1 MQMEISRKGFRKQ
14 TELAPT
20 TIMKCTK
27 CGGLMLAASTQKTK
41 NCPYC
46 GSHVNLEKA
55 QKVAAAKNAMEASE
69 ILRKLKA
76 EQGFTNE
83 R

>member
-1 MQMEISRKGFRKQ
+1 M
-14 TELAPT
+14 APT
-20 TIMKCTK
+20 VIVKCTK
-27 CGGLMLAASTQKTK
+27 CGGLMLAGTSQKTK

-46 GSHVNLEKA
+46 GAHVNLLKA
-55 QKVAAAKNAMEASE
+55 LKVGSAKNAMEASE
-69 ILRKLKA
+69 ILRRLKA

>member
-1 MQMEISRKGFRKQ
+1 VEKAFGSKQ
-14 TELAPT
+14 QLAPT
-20 TIMKCTK
+20 IIVKCIK
-27 CGGLMLAASTQKTK
+27 CGGLMLAATTQKTK

-46 GSHVNLEKA
+46 GAHVNLEKA
-55 QKVAAAKNAMEASE
+55 QKVAAAKNAMDASE
-69 ILRKLKA
+69 ILRRLKA